1 MKSRREFLQLSA
13 LGTVVGLSP
22 NMLSA
27 MSDANQKIVKSPGPI
42 AISTWNHGLPANAVA
57 WELLKKG
64 GSALDAVEK
73 GVRVVEDDPD
83 NMTVGLGGFPDI
95 EGNVTLDA
103 SIMDEKQQCGSVA
116 FLQHIKN
123 PISVARLVMEKTK
136 HVMLVGDGALQFA
149 IQHGFSKQNLLTENT
164 LKAWKKMGGSDDAES
179 LINIENHDTI
189 GMLVMDGKG
198 DLSGACTTSGAARKV
213 YGRVGDSPII
223 GAGLFVDNEVGGA
236 TATGWGEEVIRNA
249 GSAIVVE
256 LMRQGR
262 SPQEACEEIVK
273 RIASRSDAAKKVQ
286 VGFIAINKEGE
297 TGAFAIQPGFYYSLM
312 KKGDNKSYKSA
323 SLY

>member
-1 MKSRREFLQLSA
+1 MKSRREFLQISA
-13 LGTVVGLSP
+13 LGTVAGLSP
-22 NMLSA
+22 NVLSS
-27 MSDANQKIVKSPGPI
+27 MSDKHKTIVNSPGPI
-42 AISTWNHGLPANAVA
+42 AISTWDHGLPANAAA
-57 WELLKKG
+57 WKLLKKG
-64 GSALDAVEK
+64 GHALDAVET

-83 NMTVGLGGFPDI
+83 NMTVGLGGLPDK

-103 SIMDEKQQCGSVA
+103 SIIDEKQQCGSVA

-123 PISVARLVMEKTK
+123 PISVARQVMEKTP
-136 HVMLVGDGALQFA
+136 HIMLVGEGALQFA
-149 IQHGFSKQNLLTENT
+149 LQQGFKKQNLLTAKT
-164 LKAWKKMGGSDDAES
+164 LKAWKEMGKTKEIQS

-189 GMLVMDGKG
+189 GMIVMDQKG
-198 DLSGACTTSGAARKV
+198 DLSGACTTSGTAYKV

-262 SPQEACEEIVK
+262 SPQEACEEIIN

-286 VGFIAINKEGE
+286 VGFIAINKNGE
-297 TGAFAIQPGFYYSLM
+297 TGAFAIQPGFYYALM
-312 KKGDNKSYKSA
+312 KNGENKLYKSE
-323 SLY
+323 SLF

>member
-13 LGTVVGLSP
+13 LGTVAGLSP

-27 MSDANQKIVKSPGPI
+27 MSDTSNSMVKNPGPI
-42 AISTWNHGLPANAVA
+42 ALSTWNHGLPANAAA
-57 WELLKKG
+57 WELLKNG
-64 GSALDAVEK
+64 GRALDAVET
-73 GVRVVEDDPD
+73 GVRVIEDDPD

-149 IQHGFSKQNLLTENT
+149 LQHGISKQNLLTEKT
-164 LKAWKKMGGSDDAES
+164 LKAWNKLGGGSNAES

-223 GAGLFVDNEVGGA
+223 GAGLFVDNEIGGA

-256 LMRQGR
+256 LMRQGK
-262 SPQEACEEIVK
+262 SPQEACEEIIN

-286 VGFIAINKEGE
+286 VGFIAVNKNGD
-297 TGAFAIQPGFYYSLM
+297 TGAFAIQPGFYYALM
-312 KKGDNKSYKSA
+312 KNGENKLYKSA
-323 SLY
+323 SLF